1 MDSLESWDGWMAQS
15 YDCRFCVRTISCAP
29 LGTSLCF
36 SVDVLLDVKF
46 RLGRPQPLVDV
57 AAHGAEP
64 DVRHV
69 QDRVFHLAP
78 HLLDRVEVGTAGRWA
93 TARRYLRVFS
103 KCTPYSRIRPAL
115 AVPYFFAASCP
126 KRVCRNPHNV
136 CGLFWTLLP
145 VLTCTVQPVGHFHQH
160 VQT

>member
-1 MDSLESWDGWMAQS
+1 MSSFGQDDLSHLSMSLHME
-15 YDCRFCVRTISCAP
+15 
-29 LGTSLCF
+29 L
-36 SVDVLLDVKF
+36 K
-46 RLGRPQPLVDV
+46 
-57 AAHGAEP
+57 P

-126 KRVCRNPHNV
+126 KRVCRNPPSIF
-136 CGLFWTLLP
+136 GLFWTLPP
-145 VLTCTVQPVGHFHQH
+145 VPVCTVQSWVVLYPRIMEKHNFREILIACNTIITR
-160 VQT
+160 VQGFAGRYV